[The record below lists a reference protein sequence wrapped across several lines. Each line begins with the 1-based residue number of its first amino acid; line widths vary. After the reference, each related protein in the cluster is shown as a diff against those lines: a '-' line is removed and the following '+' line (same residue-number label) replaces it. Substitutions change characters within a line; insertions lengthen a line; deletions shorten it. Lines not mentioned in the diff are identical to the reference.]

1 MFNSSALP
9 LIQGIL
15 ISCTDKNL
23 SATGFAF
30 ASVLTQLATAGTTPM
45 IYGMI
50 NDRYKS
56 KYPWLA
62 MVSMMSMNLFAVP
75 LLIFLAIKRNKK
87 FDEEE
92 KEKYKEL
99 NEV

>member
-1 MFNSSALP
+1 
-9 LIQGIL
+9 
-15 ISCTDKNL
+15 
-23 SATGFAF
+23 
-30 ASVLTQLATAGTTPM
+30 M